1 MPLKVILA
9 DDHPLVLVGGR
20 LALENAHVDVVGTAK
35 AADELVA
42 LLATCPCDVVITDFL
57 MPSDRQDDGF
67 PLLETIT
74 RDYPHVALIV
84 LTMINRP
91 AALQSMLARGARG
104 IVDKRAP
111 MDELATAA
119 RAVADGETYLSET
132 LLDILNEADETS
144 VAMPG
149 APLSPRETE
158 VIRAFVAG
166 MSLQQIAEREG
177 KSVKTISRQKRD
189 AMRKLGVDHDSLLGD
204 YVRDHGLADPSSKR

>member
-20 LALENAHVDVVGTAK
+20 LALENAHIDVVGAAK
-35 AADELVA
+35 AADEL
-42 LLATCPCDVVITDFL
+42 LGMLAERECDVVITDFL

-74 RDYPHVALIV
+74 KQYPHVALVV

-91 AALQSMLARGARG
+91 AALQAMLSRGARG
-104 IVDKRAP
+104 IIDKRAP

-149 APLSPRETE
+149 TPLSPREAE
-158 VIRAFVAG
+158 VIRMFVNG
-166 MSLQQIAEREG
+166 MSLQQIAEQEG

-204 YVRDHGLADPSSKR
+204 FVRDHGLI

>member
-20 LALENAHVDVVGTAK
+20 AALANANVEVVGAAK
-35 AADELVA
+35 AADEL
-42 LLATCPCDVVITDFL
+42 LTMLAEIECDVVITDFL

-74 RDYPHVALIV
+74 ERYPHVALVV

-91 AALQSMLARGARG
+91 AALQSMLGRGARG
-104 IVDKRAP
+104 IIDKRAP

-119 RAVADGETYLSET
+119 RAVHDGETYLSET

-149 APLSPRETE
+149 TPLSPREIE
-158 VIRAFVAG
+158 VIRMFVNG
-166 MSLQQIAEREG
+166 MSLQQIADQEG

-189 AMRKLGVDHDSLLGD
+189 AMRKLGVDHDSLLGEH
-204 YVRDHGLADPSSKR
+204 VRDHGLI

>member
-20 LALENAHVDVVGTAK
+20 LALENANIEVVGAAR
-35 AADELVA
+35 AADELLA
-42 LLATCPCDVVITDFL
+42 LLAELKGGCDVVITDFL

-67 PLLETIT
+67 PLIETILK
-74 RDYPHVALIV
+74 DYPKVSLVV
-84 LTMINRP
+84 LTMINR
-91 AALQSMLARGARG
+91 ASALQSMLGRGVRG

-119 RAVADGETYLSET
+119 RHVFAGETYLSTT
-132 LLDILNEADETS
+132 LLDILNEADETY

-149 APLSPRETE
+149 DKLSVRETAI
-158 VIRAFVAG
+158 IRLFVTG
-166 MSLQQIAEREG
+166 MSLQQIADQEG

-189 AMRKLGVDHDSLLGD
+189 AMRKLGVDHDGLLPD
-204 YVRDHGLADPSSKR
+204 FVRDHGLV

>member
-9 DDHPLVLVGGR
+9 DDHPLVLVGGA
-20 LALENAHVDVVGTAK
+20 LALRNAHVDVVGEAK
-35 AADELVA
+35 AADEL
-42 LLATCPCDVVITDFL
+42 LAMLADRPCDVVITDFL

-67 PLLETIT
+67 ALLDTIAEK
-74 RDYPHVALIV
+74 YPNLAVIV

-111 MDELATAA
+111 MDELAVAA
-119 RAVADGETYLSET
+119 KAVRDGETYLSET
-132 LLDILNEADETS
+132 LLDILNDADDNS

-149 APLSPRETE
+149 APLSPREKE
-158 VIRAFVAG
+158 VIRAFVNG
-166 MSLQQIAEREG
+166 MSLQQIADREG

-204 YVRDHGLADPSSKR
+204 YVRDHGLL

>member
-20 LALENAHVDVVGTAK
+20 LALENAHVEVVGVAK
-35 AADELVA
+35 AADEL
-42 LLATCPCDVVITDFL
+42 LSMLADRDCDVVITDFL

-67 PLLETIT
+67 PLLDKIT
-74 RDYPHVALIV
+74 KDYPHVALIV

-91 AALQSMLARGARG
+91 AALQSMLSRGARG

-119 RAVADGETYLSET
+119 RAVSDGETYLSET
-132 LLDILNEADETS
+132 LLDILNEADDTS
-144 VAMPG
+144 EAMPG
-149 APLSPRETE
+149 AALSPRETE
-158 VIRAFVAG
+158 VIRAFVNG
-166 MSLQQIAEREG
+166 MSLQQIADREG

-204 YVRDHGLADPSSKR
+204 YVRDHGLT

>member
-9 DDHPLVLVGGR
+9 DDHPLVLVGGA
-20 LALENAHVDVVGTAK
+20 LALRNAHVDVVGEAK
-35 AADELVA
+35 AADEL
-42 LLATCPCDVVITDFL
+42 LAMLADRACDVVITDFL

-67 PLLETIT
+67 ALLDTIAEK
-74 RDYPHVALIV
+74 YPDLAVIV

-111 MDELATAA
+111 MDELAVAA
-119 RAVADGETYLSET
+119 KAVREGETYLSET
-132 LLDILNEADETS
+132 LLDILNDADDNS

-149 APLSPRETE
+149 APLSPREKE
-158 VIRAFVAG
+158 VIRAFVNG
-166 MSLQQIAEREG
+166 MSLQQIADREG

-204 YVRDHGLADPSSKR
+204 YVRDHGLL

>member
-9 DDHPLVLVGGR
+9 DDHPLVLAGGTLTLR
-20 LALENAHVDVVGTAK
+20 NAHIDVVGAAK
-35 AADELVA
+35 AADEL
-42 LLATCPCDVVITDFL
+42 LAMLVERPCDVVITDFL

-67 PLLETIT
+67 ALIETIVKEH
-74 RDYPHVALIV
+74 PQLALVV

-91 AALQSMLARGARG
+91 AALQSMLNRGVRG

-132 LLDILNEADETS
+132 LLDILSEADDASE
-144 VAMPG
+144 AMPG

-158 VIRAFVAG
+158 VIRMFVNG
-166 MSLQQIAEREG
+166 MSLQQIADREG
-177 KSVKTISRQKRD
+177 RSVKTISRQKRD
-189 AMRKLGVDHDSLLGD
+189 AMRKLGVDHDSLLGE
-204 YVRDHGLADPSSKR
+204 YARDHGLV

>member
-9 DDHPLVLVGGR
+9 DDHPLVLVGGA
-20 LALENAHVDVVGTAK
+20 LALRNAHVDVVGEAK
-35 AADELVA
+35 AADEL
-42 LLATCPCDVVITDFL
+42 LAMLADRACDVVITDFL

-67 PLLETIT
+67 ALLDTIAEK
-74 RDYPHVALIV
+74 YPDLAVIV

-91 AALQSMLARGARG
+91 AALQSMLTRGARG

-111 MDELATAA
+111 MDELAVAA
-119 RAVADGETYLSET
+119 KAVREGETYLSET
-132 LLDILNEADETS
+132 LLDILNDADDNS

-149 APLSPRETE
+149 APLSPREKE
-158 VIRAFVAG
+158 VIRAFVNG
-166 MSLQQIAEREG
+166 MSLQQIADREG

-204 YVRDHGLADPSSKR
+204 YVRDHGLL

>member
-9 DDHPLVLVGGR
+9 DDHPLVLVGGA
-20 LALENAHVDVVGTAK
+20 LALRNAHIDVVGEAK
-35 AADELVA
+35 SAEELLT
-42 LLATCPCDVVITDFL
+42 LLETTPCDVVITDFL
-57 MPSDRQDDGF
+57 MPTDKQDDGHA
-67 PLLETIT
+67 LLDTLKAKH
-74 RDYPHVALIV
+74 PHLAVIV

-91 AALQSMLARGARG
+91 AALNAMLNRGARG
-104 IVDKRAP
+104 VIDKRAP

-119 RAVADGETYLSET
+119 KAIHDGETYLSET
-132 LLDILNEADETS
+132 LLDILNEADESS

-158 VIRAFVAG
+158 VIKSFVNG
-166 MSLQQIAEREG
+166 MSLQQIADREG

-204 YVRDHGLADPSSKR
+204 YVRDHGLA

>member
-20 LALENAHVDVVGTAK
+20 LALENAHIDVVGA
-35 AADELVA
+35 ARGADEL
-42 LLATCPCDVVITDFL
+42 LAMLDDPERNCDVVITDFL

-67 PLLETIT
+67 PLLDRIAAEH
-74 RDYPHVALIV
+74 PSVAVIV

-91 AALQSMLARGARG
+91 AALQSMLNRGARG

-132 LLDILNEADETS
+132 LLDILNEADDTS

-158 VIRAFVAG
+158 VIRQFVNG
-166 MSLQQIAEREG
+166 MSLQQIADKEG

-189 AMRKLGVDHDSLLGD
+189 AMRKLGVDHDTLLGD
-204 YVRDHGLADPSSKR
+204 YVRDHGLS

>member
-20 LALENAHVDVVGTAK
+20 LALENAHIDVVGAAK
-35 AADELVA
+35 AADELLA
-42 LLATCPCDVVITDFL
+42 LLAEKSGECDVVITDFL

-67 PLLETIT
+67 PLIEAIVKE
-74 RDYPHVALIV
+74 YPHIALIV

-91 AALQSMLARGARG
+91 AALQSMLSRGARG

-119 RAVADGETYLSET
+119 RAVAEGETYLSET
-132 LLDILNEADETS
+132 LLDVLNEADDTS

-158 VIRAFVAG
+158 VIRAFVNG
-166 MSLQQIAEREG
+166 MSLQQIADREG

-189 AMRKLGVDHDSLLGD
+189 AMRKLGVDHDSLLGE
-204 YVRDHGLADPSSKR
+204 YVRDHGLV

>member
-84 LTMINRP
+84 LSMINRP
-91 AALQSMLARGARG
+91 AALQAMLSRGARG
-104 IVDKRAP
+104 IIDKRAP
-111 MDELATAA
+111 MDELAIAA
-119 RAVADGETYLSET
+119 RAVHDGETYLSET

-149 APLSPRETE
+149 TPLSPR
-158 VIRAFVAG
+158 
-166 MSLQQIAEREG
+166 
-177 KSVKTISRQKRD
+177 
-189 AMRKLGVDHDSLLGD
+189 
-204 YVRDHGLADPSSKR
+204 

>member
-20 LALENAHVDVVGTAK
+20 LALENAHIEVVGAAK
-35 AADELVA
+35 AADEL
-42 LLATCPCDVVITDFL
+42 LAILADNKDNCDVVITDFL

-67 PLLETIT
+67 PLVETIV
-74 RDYPHVALIV
+74 REYPHIALVV

-91 AALQSMLARGARG
+91 AALQSMLSRGARG

-119 RAVADGETYLSET
+119 RAVHEGETYLSET

-149 APLSPRETE
+149 TPLSPREVE
-158 VIRAFVAG
+158 VVTMFVRG
-166 MSLQQIAEREG
+166 MSLQQIADQEG

-189 AMRKLGVDHDSLLGD
+189 AMRKLGVDHDSLLGE
-204 YVRDHGLADPSSKR
+204 YVRDHGLA